1 MDFAFLA
8 WGGFAVLVF
17 ALLALDLGLLNRK
30 DEVVSIRKA
39 LTMCAFYVV
48 LALLFAGGVAYMQG
62 VSKGLEF
69 LTGYVIEL
77 SLSLDNVFVIAL
89 VFTAFAVPPQ
99 YQHRVLFWGILGAL
113 VMRAAMI
120 LAGISLVQ
128 EFHWIIYV
136 FGGFLIYTG
145 LKMLK
150 PDDDDPEPEKIWLVR
165 LARRFFPVT
174 KEFHGNH
181 FFVKVDG
188 VRHITPLFL
197 SLMAVEAIDVIFAVD
212 SIPAIFAVTTDP
224 FIVFT
229 SNVFAIL
236 GLRSLY
242 FALAGL
248 LPRFKYLKY
257 GLALLLVVIG
267 GKMVLVDI
275 YKLPT
280 WAALSL
286 TAGILISSILL
297 SLWKTRD
304 QAKVTNEA

>member
-1 MDFAFLA
+1 MDFTLLA
-8 WGGFAVLVF
+8 WGGFGVFVLI
-17 ALLALDLGLLNRK
+17 LLAFDLGLLNRN
-30 DEVVSIRKA
+30 DEEVSIRKS
-39 LTMCAFYVV
+39 LIMCGFYAS
-48 LALLFAGGVAYMQG
+48 LALIFAGGVAYVQG
-62 VSKGLEF
+62 LPKGLEF

-89 VFTAFAVPPQ
+89 VFTAFAIPTK

-113 VMRAAMI
+113 VMRAGMI

-128 EFHWIIYV
+128 QFHWVIYI
-136 FGGFLIYTG
+136 FGGFLIFTG

-150 PDDDDPEPEKIWLVR
+150 PDDADPDPEKIWLVR

-174 KEFHGNH
+174 PDFHGH
-181 FFVKVDG
+181 SFFVRING

-197 SLMAVEAIDVIFAVD
+197 ALMAVEAIDVIFAVD

-224 FIVFT
+224 FIVYT

-267 GKMVLVDI
+267 TKMVLVDI

-280 WAALSL
+280 WVALSL
-286 TAGILISSILL
+286 TTGILGGSIAL

-304 QAKVTNEA
+304 QAKVAG

>member
-1 MDFAFLA
+1 MDFTLLA
-8 WGGFAVLVF
+8 WGGFAVFVF
-17 ALLALDLGLLNRK
+17 ILLAFDLGLLNRN
-30 DEVVSIRKA
+30 DEVVSIRKS
-39 LTMCAFYVV
+39 LILCGFYAS
-48 LALLFAGGVAYMQG
+48 LAMIFAGGVAYVQG
-62 VSKGLEF
+62 AGKGLEF

-89 VFTAFAVPPQ
+89 VFTAFAIPPK
-99 YQHRVLFWGILGAL
+99 YQHRVLFWGIIGAL
-113 VMRAAMI
+113 VMRAGMI
-120 LAGISLVQ
+120 LAGITLVQ
-128 EFHWIIYV
+128 QFHWVIYI
-136 FGGFLIYTG
+136 FGGFLIFTG
-145 LKMLK
+145 LKMLR
-150 PDDDDPEPEKIWLVR
+150 PDDEDPDPEKIWLVR
-165 LARRFFPVT
+165 LARRLFPVT
-174 KEFHGNH
+174 KEFHGH
-181 FFVKVDG
+181 AFFVRING

-248 LPRFKYLKY
+248 LPRFAYLKY

-267 GKMVLVDI
+267 TKMVLVDI

-280 WAALSL
+280 WAALGL
-286 TAGILISSILL
+286 TAGILGGSVVL

-304 QAKVTNEA
+304 QAKATT

>member
-1 MDFAFLA
+1 MDFTLLA
-8 WGGFAVLVF
+8 WGGFAVFVF
-17 ALLALDLGLLNRK
+17 ILLAFDLGLLNRN
-30 DEVVSIRKA
+30 DEEVSIRKS
-39 LTMCAFYVV
+39 LILCGFYAS
-48 LALLFAGGVAYMQG
+48 LAVIFAGGVAYVQG

-69 LTGYVIEL
+69 MTGYVIEL

-89 VFTAFAVPPQ
+89 VFTAFAIPPK

-113 VMRAAMI
+113 VMRAGMI
-120 LAGISLVQ
+120 LAGITLVQ
-128 EFHWIIYV
+128 QFHWIIYI
-136 FGGFLIYTG
+136 FGGFLIFTG
-145 LKMLK
+145 LKMLR
-150 PDDDDPEPEKIWLVR
+150 PDDEAPDPEKIWLVR

-174 KEFHGNH
+174 KEFHGH
-181 FFVKVDG
+181 AFFVRING

-197 SLMAVEAIDVIFAVD
+197 SLMAVEAVDVIFAVD

-248 LPRFKYLKY
+248 LPRFAYLKY

-267 GKMVLVDI
+267 TKMVLVDI

-286 TAGILISSILL
+286 TAGILIGSIAL

-304 QAKVTNEA
+304 QAKATT